1 MPLALALAAA
11 SLIWIGALAAAS
23 AAGAGD
29 AFLPASIRAF
39 AATICH
45 QQPDRSFFWGAAPW
59 AVCARCLGLYV
70 AAPAGALAAL
80 AAGGSRAFSSSS
92 NLRLLSLA
100 GAPTLLTWLA
110 EVVFGL
116 PMTNVARFAAALP
129 LGAAAAWVLVRTALD
144 ARPGRV
150 SQYTLGDARR
160 GPTR

>member
-1 MPLALALAAA
+1 MPLASALAAA
-11 SLIWIGALAAAS
+11 SLIWIGAIVAAS
-23 AAGAGD
+23 AAGAADG
-29 AFLPASIRAF
+29 FLAAAIRTFASF
-39 AATICH
+39 ICH

-80 AAGGSRAFSSSS
+80 AARRGFTPAA
-92 NLRLLSLA
+92 NVRLLAVA

-110 EVVFGL
+110 EFVLGL

-129 LGAAAAWVLVRTALD
+129 LGAAVAWVLIRTALD
-144 ARPGRV
+144 ARAGGV